1 MKLKSG
7 SLKRS
12 TKLKNLR
19 QTHQGEKKKREMTQ
33 IHIIRSENRKVTINR
48 NTKIIRDYASNCT
61 QNGQTRRNGQIF
73 RKVQPAKPNQEE
85 RENINRPIT
94 SNDIESVI

>member
-19 QTHQGEKKKREMTQ
+19 QTHQGEKKKKE
-33 IHIIRSENRKVTINR
+33 
-48 NTKIIRDYASNCT
+48 RD
-61 QNGQTRRNGQIF
+61 G
-73 RKVQPAKPNQEE
+73 PNPYNQK
-85 RENINRPIT
+85 
-94 SNDIESVI
+94 